1 MLIEE
6 IDNFLDKEDLSNL
19 VNIPL
24 KKISKNE
31 IKVYHN
37 SIIGKKVLQ
46 SDCISEQFLVHLND
60 KYHNR
65 AIKILKKIN
74 NNKKLV
80 YMIIL
85 NFISLKLEQ
94 TIIFNPR
101 RYI

>member
-65 AIKILKKIN
+65 AIKILKRLIII
-74 NNKKLV
+74 KLV

-94 TIIFNPR
+94 TVIFNPR
-101 RYI
+101 RYS

>member
-37 SIIGKKVLQ
+37 SIIEKKFYNL
-46 SDCISEQFLVHLND
+46 I
-60 KYHNR
+60 
-65 AIKILKKIN
+65 
-74 NNKKLV
+74 V
-80 YMIIL
+80 YL
-85 NFISLKLEQ
+85 SNF
-94 TIIFNPR
+94 
-101 RYI
+101 